1 MLCYLQPLFP
11 GESGVDQLVE
21 IIKVKF
27 LVSVSFCFIRFFLKI
42 ALYWFLDL
50 QSECNYVL

>member
-1 MLCYLQPLFP
+1 MLFYLQPLFP

-27 LVSVSFCFIRFFLKI
+27 LVSVPFTISGLLENCFLLVFDLK
-42 ALYWFLDL
+42 
-50 QSECNYVL
+50 SECNYVL